1 MVAAQA
7 QYHRNA
13 LARLENMV
21 PKMRELLEKDQMKPT
36 FGFPI
41 EEHLFLQGREIAAP
55 IDILSMWLME
65 LGIEEE
71 GLFRLGG
78 NQSKMKLLKV
88 RDRKKNQPDIKSNKE
103 DWY

>member
-21 PKMRELLEKDQMKPT
+21 PKMKETLDRDQHKPT
-36 FGFPI
+36 FGTHL
-41 EEHLFLQGREIAAP
+41 EEHLRLQDREIAAP
-55 IDILSMWLME
+55 IEVLITWLLE

-78 NQSKMKLLKV
+78 AQSKMKLLKV
-88 RDRKKNQPDIKSNKE
+88 NIQILLKPGLCGGGG
-103 DWY
+103 